1 MPNFLTMSPHDLR
14 PNPWNT
20 NVVSPENEAKIDES
34 LSQFGMFK
42 PIIARELEDGSMQIL
57 GGAHRRDSA
66 IRLKL
71 DEVPVMNVGR
81 ISDAQAKKIGL
92 IDNGRYGNDDTLA
105 LSKLLDE
112 LGAPEDLSAFLPY
125 SVAEFESIFS
135 SSSIALDDLDSL
147 DLDDS
152 AAPTGHHAD
161 PVTKAPQT
169 HTIMR
174 FKVPVEDVAKITE
187 KVNRVMKRQRFTDED
202 SLTNAGN
209 ALVHI
214 LNEVEA

>member
-1 MPNFLTMSPHDLR
+1 MPEFLTMSPHDLR

-34 LSQFGMFK
+34 LTQFGMFK
-42 PIIARELEDGSMQIL
+42 PIIVRELEDGSLQIL

-66 IRLKL
+66 IRLKM
-71 DEVPVMNVGR
+71 DEVPVANLGI
-81 ISDAQAKKIGL
+81 ISDDEAKKIGL
-92 IDNGRYGNDDTLA
+92 IDNGRYGDDDTLA
-105 LSKLLDE
+105 LAKLLE
-112 LGAPEDLSAFLPY
+112 GLGAPEDLSSFLPY
-125 SVAEFESIFS
+125 SVNEFESIFS
-135 SSSIALDDLDSL
+135 QTSIALDDLD
-147 DLDDS
+147 DLDMDGA
-152 AAPTGHHAD
+152 AAPSHVD
-161 PVTKAPQT
+161 PTPKASQT

-187 KVNRVMKRQRFTDED
+187 KVNRTMKAQRFHDED

-214 LNEVEA
+214 FNDVEV